1 MSSLERAKQF
11 LAQKATRL
19 ALGVVPLAALAVS
32 AVPAQASTIFQTGET
47 CSVVGSGTCSV
58 SQTGA
63 VGGNPQAN
71 WVALTGSGTSTS
83 SSGSQ
88 ILDFD
93 AIGTDAGT
101 LTAGSVPV
109 YWNFTLNPSSG
120 STVYWTVEETI
131 NFSSGGFTEIIVDG
145 NSSAPGQ
152 VTGTDSIT
160 IFGAIDV
167 TGYEIQLNTNG
178 STPYTV
184 NIPAGSLDLNPG
196 GVPEPATLI
205 LVAGAGALLLLR
217 RKKKA

>member
-1 MSSLERAKQF
+1 VSSLERAKLF

-32 AVPAQASTIFQTGET
+32 AVPAQASTIFQSGEACFAGT
-47 CSVVGSGTCSV
+47 GTCSV
-58 SQTGA
+58 SQTSA

-88 ILDFD
+88 ILDFY
-93 AIGTDAGT
+93 AIGTDTGT
-101 LTAGSVPV
+101 LTGSVPV

-120 STVYWTVEETI
+120 STVSWTVDETI
-131 NFSSGGFTEIIVDG
+131 YYGSSGAADFSANG
-145 NSSAPGQ
+145 NSSTPGQ
-152 VTGTDSIT
+152 VTGTGSIT
-160 IFGAIDV
+160 IPGTIGV
-167 TGYEIQLNTNG
+167 TGYRIELDTDG
-178 STPYTV
+178 SIPYTV

-196 GVPEPATLI
+196 GVPEPATLF
-205 LVAGAGALLLLR
+205 LVPGAGALLLLR